1 MENMV
6 TKRIKEFLNGIGLT
20 VNGLSKIINIGQP
33 TLSKQLKDGGCGA
46 SLTTIVLLLQAYPD
60 LSAEWLLRGEGS
72 MKREEGLVIM
82 AQNDDLVEALK
93 ENIALL
99 KENNA
104 MLREKVRRLE
114 AGEKDP
120 VASCAGYGFI
130 AAEGSVKE
138 LVP

>member
-1 MENMV
+1 MSV
-6 TKRIKEFLNGIGLT
+6 LA
-20 VNGLSKIINIGQP
+20 LSKVLDMNQT
-33 TLSKQLKDGGCGA
+33 TLNKQLKDDGCGVQVSTLVKILA
-46 SLTTIVLLLQAYPD
+46 AYSD